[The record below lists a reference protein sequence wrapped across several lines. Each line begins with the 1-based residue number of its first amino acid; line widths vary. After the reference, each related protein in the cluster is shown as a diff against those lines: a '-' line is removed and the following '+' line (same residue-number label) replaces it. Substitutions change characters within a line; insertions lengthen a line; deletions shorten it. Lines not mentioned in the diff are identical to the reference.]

1 MAKEETLEYLQQYG
15 ITELAVNFPD
25 TPKEWVLEFLST
37 YNKPLE
43 TMSLNTFKEYY
54 KEFIEVNFK

>member
-1 MAKEETLEYLQQYG
+1 MTKEETLEYLEQSG

-25 TPKEWVLEFLST
+25 TPKEWVLEYLNT

-43 TMSLNTFKEYY
+43 NLSLDAFKEYY
-54 KEFIEVNFK
+54 KGFIEVNFK